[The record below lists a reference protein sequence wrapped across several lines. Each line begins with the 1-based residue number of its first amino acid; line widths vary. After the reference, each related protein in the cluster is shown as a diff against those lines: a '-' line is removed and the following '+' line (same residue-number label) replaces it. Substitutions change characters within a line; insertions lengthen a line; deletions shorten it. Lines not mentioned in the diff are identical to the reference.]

1 MMPIA
6 LADGKGLNLWDV
18 VLRGGVVAKVVLVVL
33 LFFSLLS
40 WFVILQKT
48 LLYNR
53 SRGVSD
59 RFRGAFRRSSDWRE
73 LRQQVGAFTLSPMV
87 GLFNAGYT
95 EVTYQLKGGV
105 PGQKTQIRS
114 MEAVERSL
122 QRATVVEPPVV
133 YTTATALGPDVKQA
147 IADEVHRQ
155 MEREREAQVLG
166 RDDTQPDPQPSIF
179 TDRGPRVFLVANNV
193 LAYAGGQDCALM
205 EGDVLQ
211 LLGTPSPS
219 AEMADVRVLASRG
232 GSCRKG
238 SVVSVRLTDLQEM
251 QNHLRA
257 TLDQGMTT
265 LQSEQGRN
273 GLPTLPSHAAGTVAT
288 AYANEVRPDADA
300 ADQISQVVQDANRS
314 EQDMIEQGPPDPG
327 GRSTTISLGMTLA
340 DVERAMGRPKNTV
353 DLGSKKIYVY
363 KDLKITFLNGRVS
376 DVQ

>member
-122 QRATVVEPPVV
+122 QRASVVEMGRLER
-133 YTTATALGPDVKQA
+133 YLGILATIAAVSPFVGLFGTVWGIIDAFQNIGNTGNASLATVAIPIAEAL
-147 IADEVHRQ
+147 
-155 MEREREAQVLG
+155 
-166 RDDTQPDPQPSIF
+166 
-179 TDRGPRVFLVANNV
+179 
-193 LAYAGGQDCALM
+193 
-205 EGDVLQ
+205 
-211 LLGTPSPS
+211 
-219 AEMADVRVLASRG
+219 
-232 GSCRKG
+232 
-238 SVVSVRLTDLQEM
+238 
-251 QNHLRA
+251 
-257 TLDQGMTT
+257 
-265 LQSEQGRN
+265 
-273 GLPTLPSHAAGTVAT
+273 VAT
-288 AYANEVRPDADA
+288 AFGLVA
-300 ADQISQVVQDANRS
+300 AIPALMAYNFFQGQLKQWQTELDDFALEFIGLS
-314 EQDMIEQGPPDPG
+314 E
-327 GRSTTISLGMTLA
+327 RNFT
-340 DVERAMGRPKNTV
+340 
-353 DLGSKKIYVY
+353 
-363 KDLKITFLNGRVS
+363 
-376 DVQ
+376 